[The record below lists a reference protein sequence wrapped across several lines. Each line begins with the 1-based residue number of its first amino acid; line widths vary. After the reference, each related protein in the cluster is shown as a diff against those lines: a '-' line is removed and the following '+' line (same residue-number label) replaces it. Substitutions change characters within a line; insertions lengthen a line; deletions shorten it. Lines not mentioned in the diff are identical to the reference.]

1 MCYTSQLVTQG
12 PLTTGMLQ
20 LWVNTLNFWG
30 ANYVQKGWNTDSMH
44 LQKRWYS
51 WTKQRF
57 IKAALSKSL
66 EIGFNVLTTA
76 FCFTVLPTN
85 MLQSCNPRRQIQV
98 WKLFLFVVEVC
109 VYRHIYIYQKIQV
122 CTIDIL
128 VPYIYSE
135 KENVQKFNIYN
146 MFIRLGSL
154 WWTLWWFPS
163 VVSWIE
169 TRGAT
174 DHGGHG
180 ENSTINFGWDVDQCG
195 WQSAVWVACADFLV
209 YLIFISFCL

>member
-85 MLQSCNPRRQIQV
+85 MLQSQEANTSLKAIFVCCRSLCIQTHIHIS
-98 WKLFLFVVEVC
+98 KDSG
-109 VYRHIYIYQKIQV
+109 VYYWYIGSIYIYIVK
-122 CTIDIL
+122 
-128 VPYIYSE
+128 
-135 KENVQKFNIYN
+135 KK
-146 MFIRLGSL
+146 MFR
-154 WWTLWWFPS
+154 
-163 VVSWIE
+163 
-169 TRGAT
+169 
-174 DHGGHG
+174 
-180 ENSTINFGWDVDQCG
+180 NSTYITCSSGWGACGGPCDGFHQWYHGLRRAAQRITVGTGKTLRSTLAEMSISVDGNPRFELHVQ
-195 WQSAVWVACADFLV
+195 
-209 YLIFISFCL
+209 IFWFT

>member
-85 MLQSCNPRRQIQV
+85 MLQSQEANTSLKAIFVCCRSLCIQTHIHIS
-98 WKLFLFVVEVC
+98 KDSG
-109 VYRHIYIYQKIQV
+109 VYYWYIGSI
-122 CTIDIL
+122 
-128 VPYIYSE
+128 YIYSE